1 MKILDGKVLGVIGGM
16 GPMASNLF
24 YKMVIDNT
32 PAEKDQDHINMII
45 LNHATM
51 PDRTAAIKAGDIEKV
66 KEKLTAD
73 SKYLEESG
81 VCCIAAPCNT
91 SHVMLDEIQHKVNV
105 PLLNM
110 IEETVKTIDAQCDK
124 GQKIGI
130 MATDGT
136 IEIGLYQKYLKAYGF
151 DPYVPEPEIQK
162 LVMKI
167 IYDNV
172 KKGVPVLEEDFEKV
186 QKSLI
191 TAGCNRVILGCTEL
205 SVYRIEENLDEFY
218 LDAMECLAEKAVSM
232 CK

>member
-1 MKILDGKVLGVIGGM
+1 MKILEGKVLGVIGGM

-73 SKYLEESG
+73 AKFLETSG
-81 VCCIAAPCNT
+81 VCSIAAPCNT
-91 SHVMLDEIQHKVNV
+91 SHVMLDEIQHQVKV

-110 IEETVKTIDAQCDK
+110 IEETVKTIHGQCET
-124 GQKIGI
+124 GQRIGI

-136 IEIGLYQKYLKAYGF
+136 VEIGLYQKYLKAYGF
-151 DPYVPEPEIQK
+151 DPYIPEPEIQK
-162 LVMKI
+162 MVMKF

-172 KKGVPVLEEDFEKV
+172 KKGIPILDEDFAKV
-186 QKSLI
+186 QKAFI
-191 TAGCNRVILGCTEL
+191 AAGCSKVILGCTEL
-205 SVYRIEENLDEFY
+205 SVYKEEKNLNEFY
-218 LDAMECLAEKAVSM
+218 LDAMECLAKKAVSM